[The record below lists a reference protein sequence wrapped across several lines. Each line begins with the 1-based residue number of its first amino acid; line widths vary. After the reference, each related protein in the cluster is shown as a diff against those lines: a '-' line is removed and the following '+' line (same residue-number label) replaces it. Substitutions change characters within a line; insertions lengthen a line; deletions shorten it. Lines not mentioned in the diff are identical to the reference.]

1 MEETRTEATNEE
13 DEENCATNDD
23 ENPQICHREF
33 SQDYDHRKKQELK
46 KSLIVIPSTDSNH
59 LIEDI

>member
-23 ENPQICHREF
+23 ENPQICNREF

-46 KSLIVIPSTDSNH
+46 KSLRVIPSTDSNH
-59 LIEDI
+59 LIEGI